1 MKIQQ
6 KATIIA
12 TTTAFFLAILK
23 LTIGIFSGSI
33 AILASAIDSLL
44 DMGISIF
51 NFVAVKNS

>member
-23 LTIGIFSGSI
+23 LSVGIFSGSI